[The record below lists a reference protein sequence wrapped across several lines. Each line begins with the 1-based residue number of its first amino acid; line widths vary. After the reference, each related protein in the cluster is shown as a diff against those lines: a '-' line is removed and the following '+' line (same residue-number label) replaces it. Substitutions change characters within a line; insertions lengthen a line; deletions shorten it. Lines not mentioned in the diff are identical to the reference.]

1 MVNKK
6 TVKLT
11 IFELLKQKQTMS
23 ENSSNGGEILPVLK
37 NGNSKKWYAVYTT
50 PRAEKL
56 VAERLEESEVE
67 VFLPLQKTYRVW
79 SDRKKLVMK
88 PLLTS
93 YVFVHVTEK
102 QFSKV
107 FMTNGVVRFVSF
119 EGRPASIPTEQIDT
133 LRLLIN
139 SNEKIEVSSTIFA
152 EGDRVE
158 VMIGSLVGLKG
169 ELVRIG
175 RANRVIVRIDRLD
188 QNLILKIP
196 KTFLRRI
203 RNEA

>member
-1 MVNKK
+1 
-6 TVKLT
+6 
-11 IFELLKQKQTMS
+11 MS

-37 NGNSKKWYAVYTT
+37 DGNLIKWYAVYTT

-56 VAERLEESEVE
+56 VAERLVEAEVE

-119 EGRPASIPTEQIDT
+119 EGRPASIPREQIDT

-139 SNEKIEVSSTIFA
+139 SNEKIEVSSAIFA

-203 RNEA
+203 RNEE